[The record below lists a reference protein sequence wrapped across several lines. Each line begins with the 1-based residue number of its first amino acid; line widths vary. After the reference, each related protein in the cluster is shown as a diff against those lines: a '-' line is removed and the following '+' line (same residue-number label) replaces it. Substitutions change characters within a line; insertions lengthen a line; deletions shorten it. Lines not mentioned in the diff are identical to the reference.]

1 MTSALEV
8 ANNLSV
14 ASNVLG
20 QGSSDNL
27 NRLGD
32 PSARKLSAT
41 TTVDRVGSSGILRTS
56 LSLTRATDPLLESA
70 LRQQVSRLEG
80 HNTITSYLRSMQS
93 VIGGS
98 NNSQE
103 SVLVTSVNEFFA
115 RAKILE
121 SNNGIAMKQAFV
133 DKAETLAQRVTDITS
148 KGVSLQLEAD
158 NQMRESVASVNSTIK
173 ALFDLN
179 HKLRTTTNPIK
190 LHDLRDSLVNDIA
203 KYMDVKVT
211 FEASGSVM
219 LQSKK
224 SGRVLVSGEHYA
236 QFNYPGIQSESKI
249 QNGIDF
255 PPMTMTHYNV
265 DGTKAREPIVFMGE
279 SDDPTLEFSG
289 GQWGAIVELR
299 QSVLPEIVSAAK
311 VVGRNIV
318 KTVNDIHNSG
328 STFPPKAR
336 FESSMEVYGLQTFDW
351 KPFTIHAVSNNGD
364 PLRGG
369 AGLLNPINIDMS
381 KVTPAQG
388 GGKATLAD
396 LVKEINV
403 ALDSGP
409 SRDRAAIG
417 AITDGNGAQIA
428 GEYLVNNIQLKSNG
442 PVFGPNNSF
451 TFELDLQGNSHFGS
465 NVEVMGVTTAD
476 VGGANAVN
484 LANDQLPRSFGLDQG
499 VNTTTGMPITVDGV
513 NIPKQITV
521 EVRVTGENGVVQRGT
536 ITYIVNPNVAVN
548 DRIAIDPATA
558 NPGGNFV
565 NPAAINGFTSVAR
578 AMLVDENGIEI
589 DINANP
595 SARGKLVIQTADD
608 SYRLSIEGGL
618 GQIFEFNN
626 MFEFDEVTGKM
637 NVDSR
642 VASDVNELAI
652 GRVTKGDGI
661 DTVHTVGDAKAR
673 AILTFAGGV
682 AVGDSVTVGGQQ
694 FDFVAGIP
702 ANPNQVQAA
711 GGVAALAN
719 AINNHPDVGKIV
731 SANANVPGTVLTIE
745 AINRGTSANA
755 GAGGVGIHVAFV
767 LGGGGI
773 RTIDLNGL
781 GAQAN
786 SGALPPNVGLAGGTD
801 KQETS
806 KVYSYTIKQ
815 GSGEVIEE
823 LSNLQF
829 GLVSVEGDGLIP
841 TTEISL
847 SNLATIFTGVISDKL
862 SAAEIESSVDTN
874 VLEQMHNT
882 IQDKFG
888 IKRDEEF
895 IQAIEDGRLLQ
906 ALARL
911 LSMINNIQ
919 TKAEDII
926 FSGS

>member
-1 MTSALEV
+1 MTSSLEV

-14 ASNVLG
+14 ASSVLG
-20 QGSSDNL
+20 QGATDNL

-32 PSARKLSAT
+32 PTARKLSAT
-41 TTVDRVGSSGILRTS
+41 TTVDRIGSSGILRTS
-56 LSLTRATDPLLESA
+56 LSLTRATDPLLEKA
-70 LRQQVSRLEG
+70 MQGQISRLEG
-80 HNTITSYLRSMQS
+80 HNLTTSYLRAMQS
-93 VIGGS
+93 VIAGS

-115 RAKILE
+115 QAKLME
-121 SNNGIAMKQAFV
+121 SNNSIAMKQTFV

-148 KGVSLQLEAD
+148 KGISLQLEAD
-158 NQMRESVASVNSTIK
+158 NQMRESIASINSLTK

-190 LHDLRDSLVNDIA
+190 LHDLRDNFVNDIA
-203 KYMDVKVT
+203 KYMDIKVT
-211 FEASGSVM
+211 FEASGSAM

-224 SGRVLVSGEHYA
+224 TGTVLVSGEHYA

-265 DGTKAREPIVFMGE
+265 DGTKAREPIVFMGGSE
-279 SDDPTLEFSG
+279 DSTLEFSG
-289 GQWGAIVELR
+289 GQWGSIVELR
-299 QSVLPEIVSAAK
+299 QSVLPEMVSAAK
-311 VVGRNIV
+311 VVGRNIA
-318 KTVNDIHNSG
+318 KAVNDIHNSG
-328 STFPPKAR
+328 STFPPKTR
-336 FESSMEVYGLQTFDW
+336 FESSMDVYGSQTFDW
-351 KPFTIHAVSNNGD
+351 KPFTIHSISKDGD

-381 KVTPAQG
+381 KVSSSQG

-403 ALDSGP
+403 ALDTGP

-417 AITDGNGAQIA
+417 AIRNGAGGQIA

-451 TFELDLQGNSHFGS
+451 TFELDLQGSPHFGS
-465 NVEVMGVTTAD
+465 KIEVMSVVT
-476 VGGANAVN
+476 GGGYNVPANE
-484 LANDQLPRSFGLDQG
+484 LPDSFRLEKG
-499 VNTTTGMPITVDGV
+499 VNTATGMPITVNGI
-513 NIPKQITV
+513 NGPGTITV
-521 EVRVTGENGVVQRGT
+521 EVRVTGDNGEVQRGT
-536 ITYIVNPNVAVN
+536 ITYDINNNVAMN

-558 NPGGNFV
+558 NPTGNFA

-578 AMLVDENGIEI
+578 AMVVDENGIEI

-618 GQIFEFNN
+618 GQMFEFNN

-637 NVDSR
+637 SVNSR
-642 VASDVNELAI
+642 VASDVNELAV
-652 GRVTKGDGI
+652 GRVEKGDGE
-661 DTVHTVGDAKAR
+661 DVPHTVGDAKAS
-673 AILTFAGGV
+673 ATLTFAGG
-682 AVGDSVTVGGQQ
+682 AIANGDTVTVGGQV
-694 FDFVAGIP
+694 FTFAAAP
-702 ANPNQVQAA
+702 ANVNQVLTG
-711 GGVAALAN
+711 GGVAALRD
-719 AINNHPDVGKIV
+719 AINNHPDIGGIV
-731 SANANVPGTVLTIE
+731 IATVAGNVLTIE
-745 AINRGTSANA
+745 AKNA
-755 GAGGVGIHVAFV
+755 GTGGNAINVATNLAGGATV
-767 LGGGGI
+767 
-773 RTIDLNGL
+773 DLNGG
-781 GAQAN
+781 GAN
-786 SGALPPNVGLAGGTD
+786 GVNAGNLQNGTD
-801 KQETS
+801 KVETS
-806 KVYSYTIKQ
+806 KIYKYTIKQ
-815 GSGEVIEE
+815 GSSEVLED

-847 SNLATIFTGVISDKL
+847 SNLATIFTGVLSDKL
-862 SAAEIESSVDTN
+862 SASEIESSIATN

-895 IQAIEDGRLLQ
+895 IRAIEDGRLLQ

-911 LSMINNIQ
+911 LSMINNIE
-919 TKAEDII
+919 TKAQDII
-926 FSGS
+926 FG